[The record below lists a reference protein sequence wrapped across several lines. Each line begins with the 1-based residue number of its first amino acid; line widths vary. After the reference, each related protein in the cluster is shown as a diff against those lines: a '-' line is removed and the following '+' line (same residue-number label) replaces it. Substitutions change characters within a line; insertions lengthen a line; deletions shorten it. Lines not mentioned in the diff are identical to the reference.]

1 MRALNV
7 LVYHRVLAER
17 DPLLAGE
24 PTAEEFE
31 ARMRWVASRYD
42 VLPLLDAVRALRDGR
57 LPARA
62 LSITFDDGYA
72 DFAELAWP
80 VFRHND
86 LPVTQFVVS
95 ARVGGTSDWGG
106 GTPVRPLVGW
116 ETLKKLVDKGLVLG
130 SHGRTHRDLTKLSD
144 QELADEIAGS
154 ADEIEKRAGL
164 RPKAFSYPF
173 GKCDERVR
181 KVVAAHYEVA
191 CGHRLGVIT
200 PSDSPHELP
209 RIDTAL
215 FRDPM
220 PFVGWGGPK
229 FRRALA
235 WRGLKRRFGG
245 AAPS

>member
-1 MRALNV
+1 MKAILTYHAIDAARSPLTLTEDELRRHLSFLASGKVQPVPLEWLARVPEERA
-7 LVYHRVLAER
+7 
-17 DPLLAGE
+17 
-24 PTAEEFE
+24 
-31 ARMRWVASRYD
+31 
-42 VLPLLDAVRALRDGR
+42 
-57 LPARA
+57 A

-116 ETLKKLVDKGLVLG
+116 EVLKKLVDKGLVLG
-130 SHGRTHRDLTKLSD
+130 SHGRTHRDLTQLSD
-144 QELADEIAGS
+144 QELADEVAGS

-181 KVVAAHYEVA
+181 KVVAAHYELA
-191 CGHRLGVIT
+191 CSHRLGVIT
-200 PSDSPHELP
+200 PADSPHELP

-235 WRGLKRRFGG
+235 WRGLKRRFAG
-245 AAPS
+245 APPS